1 MTQRPATPSLSPP
14 ITPTPFDATL
24 LVQSDEPQEPEQ
36 ATLVRQE
43 PCAASN
49 EQAHTE
55 GRLCMSRG
63 TEPWDSRHVVP
74 EDDNTYGVR
83 RADDAAGHDTRHE
96 GSAPG

>member
-1 MTQRPATPSLSPP
+1 MSQRPATQAISPP
-14 ITPTPFDATL
+14 IAPTPFDATL
-24 LVQSDEPQEPEQ
+24 LVQPDELPEAAQ

-43 PCAASN
+43 PCVACN

-74 EDDNTYGVR
+74 EDDNAYGVR
-83 RADDAAGHDTRHE
+83 RVDDATGHDTRHE
-96 GSAPG
+96 GAQG